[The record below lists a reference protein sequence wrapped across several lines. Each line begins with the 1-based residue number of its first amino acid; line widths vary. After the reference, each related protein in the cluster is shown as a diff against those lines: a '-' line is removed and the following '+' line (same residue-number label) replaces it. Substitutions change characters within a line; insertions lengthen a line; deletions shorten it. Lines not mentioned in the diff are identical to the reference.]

1 MLRPIIA
8 ANWKMNKNSQ
18 EAELFFQE
26 ISKDAVLS
34 SGKVSTIVCPP
45 AQLLHIAAKYAHI
58 HNFYV
63 GGQTLNEKEKGAFT
77 GEISGAM
84 LHDAGCKTVLVGH
97 SERRHIYGESN
108 SLVAKKAF
116 AAAHAK
122 LIPIVCVGETLVD
135 RQANKTFQVIREQLN
150 ALLSE
155 APFLSP
161 FIVAY
166 EPVWA
171 IGTGQVASPEQAEEV
186 HAFIRQLLTERLGE
200 KGQQTPLL
208 YGGSVTPENATTLL
222 NQPNIDGAL
231 VGGASLQAESFLR
244 IVHAAI
250 PVPK

>member
-1 MLRPIIA
+1 MIRPIIA
-8 ANWKMNKNSQ
+8 ANWKMNKNIK
-18 EAELFFQE
+18 EAEIFFQD
-26 ISKDAVLS
+26 ISKDMVLN

-45 AQLLHIAAKYAHI
+45 AQLLHIAAKYTHLP
-58 HNFYV
+58 NFYV

-77 GEISGAM
+77 GEISGDM

-97 SERRHIYGESN
+97 SERRHLYGESN
-108 SLVAKKAF
+108 TLVAKKAF
-116 AAAHAK
+116 AAAHVQ

-135 RQANKTFQVIREQLN
+135 RQSNKTFQIIRAQLN

-155 APFLSP
+155 APFLAP

-200 KGQQTPLL
+200 KGHATPIL
-208 YGGSVTPENATTLL
+208 YGGSVTPENAAAILG
-222 NQPNIDGAL
+222 QPNIDGAL
-231 VGGASLQAESFLR
+231 VGGASLQADSFLR
-244 IVHAAI
+244 IVHAS
-250 PVPK
+250 VQ